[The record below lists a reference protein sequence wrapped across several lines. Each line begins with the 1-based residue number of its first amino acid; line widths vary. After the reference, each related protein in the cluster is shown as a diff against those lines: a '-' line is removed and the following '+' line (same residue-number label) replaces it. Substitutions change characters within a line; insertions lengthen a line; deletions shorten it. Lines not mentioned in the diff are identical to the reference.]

1 MAKAVINLQKE
12 SGGIVKI
19 SPVDGV
25 GITEVTVPESGELV
39 TKEYVDTNIINV
51 INMINFG
58 STGAYGLKWN
68 QETDIYEK
76 LGATDRTQIQKNMK
90 RCVLKDDG
98 TVNYYLDPYDSTK
111 KADGTDTCSSYRS

>member
-1 MAKAVINLQKE
+1 MAIVIN
-12 SGGIVKI
+12 GNGIDMGNSPI
-19 SPVDGV
+19 SNVDIQNDV
-25 GITEVTVPESGELV
+25 DVVD
-39 TKEYVDTNIINV
+39 KEYVDTNIINV

-98 TVNYYLDPYDSTK
+98 TVNYYLDPYD
-111 KADGTDTCSSYRS
+111 RSNIVTGKQIGRAHV